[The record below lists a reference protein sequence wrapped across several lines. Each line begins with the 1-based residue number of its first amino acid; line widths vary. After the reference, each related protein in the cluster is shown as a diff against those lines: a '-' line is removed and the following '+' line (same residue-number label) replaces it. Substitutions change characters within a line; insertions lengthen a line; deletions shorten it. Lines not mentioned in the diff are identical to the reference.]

1 MILLEK
7 TCKLQLRK
15 RRKNTIHNYFL
26 PVTNWVPGLVLF
38 LQQLRTSTVLGQHRQ
53 CTFLDL
59 LIALVET
66 LVGERQSYDKRQK
79 QKLLTLN
86 NKISEQQNDTFW
98 SPFPANSQISHT
110 YFWPNEQ
117 KDVDSKHINTL
128 QVIKAR
134 LPFCKSINQELFLQS
149 TAKKCLI
156 LDTKT
161 SNRSLKQQCFLF
173 GSFSKHSRFNDFLK
187 RHLWPEGH

>member
-1 MILLEK
+1 MQK
-7 TCKLQLRK
+7 KKRK
-15 RRKNTIHNYFL
+15 HNYFL
-26 PVTNWVPGLVLF
+26 PVTNWVPGLVLL

-66 LVGERQSYDKRQK
+66 LVEERQSYDKRQK

-86 NKISEQQNDTFW
+86 NKVSEQQNDTFW
-98 SPFPANSQISHT
+98 SPFPANSPI
-110 YFWPNEQ
+110 YDLMN
-117 KDVDSKHINTL
+117 DVDSKHINTL

-134 LPFCKSINQELFLQS
+134 LPFLQEHHQELLLQS
-149 TAKKCLI
+149 TAKNCLI